1 MNIKKKMSNKSIRGV
16 IWHDIARGFYADR
29 FRYLI
34 AVLMLAGV
42 LIILGNHEFGMMD
55 TIFFIQGGYDPVLII
70 KEGKIVFPFVWM
82 LIQFLVP
89 FMIYSYCND
98 DCEGVGID
106 FLMKCRSRRLWWN
119 SKCLWNCLTVLSIYA
134 IQYATAFVYGL
145 CNGNLSMKI
154 NYELFEKISNKSVP
168 DNAANVWIIVY
179 MLVMPVVVSLVT
191 ALVQMTISMFTNPM
205 IGMLAVMAWNVMSVF
220 INNPLMIGNNSMVVR
235 SSVYN
240 AQRIQVWQSVAVCLV
255 VYIVVYV
262 AGMIGFNKKDIL
274 VREDYKMY
282 IKITDVNKTIKKAPI
297 LRDINVE
304 FTGGKVY
311 GLRGKNGS
319 GKTML
324 MRAICGLI
332 TPDSGI
338 IDIDGKILGKDI
350 SFPESIGVL
359 IENPAFIG
367 NYTGLKNLKVLAS
380 IQNRIGDEQIRK
392 ALEDIGLDPDDKRT
406 YRKYSLGMKQ
416 KLGIAAAV
424 MENPDIIILDEPINA
439 LDDVSVEKVHDIL
452 EEQKKRGAVI
462 IIACHDKEELD
473 QLSDEIIE
481 ISDGRIINK
490 TC

>member
-1 MNIKKKMSNKSIRGV
+1 
-16 IWHDIARGFYADR
+16 
-29 FRYLI
+29 
-34 AVLMLAGV
+34 
-42 LIILGNHEFGMMD
+42 
-55 TIFFIQGGYDPVLII
+55 
-70 KEGKIVFPFVWM
+70 
-82 LIQFLVP
+82 
-89 FMIYSYCND
+89 
-98 DCEGVGID
+98 
-106 FLMKCRSRRLWWN
+106 
-119 SKCLWNCLTVLSIYA
+119 
-134 IQYATAFVYGL
+134 
-145 CNGNLSMKI
+145 
-154 NYELFEKISNKSVP
+154 
-168 DNAANVWIIVY
+168 
-179 MLVMPVVVSLVT
+179 
-191 ALVQMTISMFTNPM
+191 
-205 IGMLAVMAWNVMSVF
+205 
-220 INNPLMIGNNSMVVR
+220 
-235 SSVYN
+235 
-240 AQRIQVWQSVAVCLV
+240 
-255 VYIVVYV
+255 
-262 AGMIGFNKKDIL
+262 
-274 VREDYKMY
+274 MY

-297 LRDINVE
+297 LRDINLE

-367 NYTGLKNLKVLAS
+367 NYTGFKNLKVLAS

-439 LDDVSVEKVHDIL
+439 LDEVSVEKVHDIL

-481 ISDGRIINK
+481 IADGRIINK

>member
-1 MNIKKKMSNKSIRGV
+1 
-16 IWHDIARGFYADR
+16 
-29 FRYLI
+29 
-34 AVLMLAGV
+34 
-42 LIILGNHEFGMMD
+42 
-55 TIFFIQGGYDPVLII
+55 
-70 KEGKIVFPFVWM
+70 
-82 LIQFLVP
+82 
-89 FMIYSYCND
+89 
-98 DCEGVGID
+98 
-106 FLMKCRSRRLWWN
+106 
-119 SKCLWNCLTVLSIYA
+119 
-134 IQYATAFVYGL
+134 
-145 CNGNLSMKI
+145 
-154 NYELFEKISNKSVP
+154 
-168 DNAANVWIIVY
+168 
-179 MLVMPVVVSLVT
+179 
-191 ALVQMTISMFTNPM
+191 
-205 IGMLAVMAWNVMSVF
+205 
-220 INNPLMIGNNSMVVR
+220 
-235 SSVYN
+235 
-240 AQRIQVWQSVAVCLV
+240 
-255 VYIVVYV
+255 
-262 AGMIGFNKKDIL
+262 
-274 VREDYKMY
+274 MY

-297 LRDINVE
+297 LRDINLE

-338 IDIDGKILGKDI
+338 IDINGKILGKDI

-367 NYTGLKNLKVLAS
+367 NYTGFKNLKVLAS

-462 IIACHDKEELD
+462 IIECHDKEELD

>member
-1 MNIKKKMSNKSIRGV
+1 
-16 IWHDIARGFYADR
+16 
-29 FRYLI
+29 
-34 AVLMLAGV
+34 
-42 LIILGNHEFGMMD
+42 
-55 TIFFIQGGYDPVLII
+55 
-70 KEGKIVFPFVWM
+70 
-82 LIQFLVP
+82 
-89 FMIYSYCND
+89 
-98 DCEGVGID
+98 
-106 FLMKCRSRRLWWN
+106 
-119 SKCLWNCLTVLSIYA
+119 
-134 IQYATAFVYGL
+134 
-145 CNGNLSMKI
+145 
-154 NYELFEKISNKSVP
+154 
-168 DNAANVWIIVY
+168 
-179 MLVMPVVVSLVT
+179 
-191 ALVQMTISMFTNPM
+191 
-205 IGMLAVMAWNVMSVF
+205 
-220 INNPLMIGNNSMVVR
+220 
-235 SSVYN
+235 
-240 AQRIQVWQSVAVCLV
+240 
-255 VYIVVYV
+255 
-262 AGMIGFNKKDIL
+262 
-274 VREDYKMY
+274 MY
-282 IKITDVNKTIKKAPI
+282 IKITDFNKKIKKAPI
-297 LRDINVE
+297 LRDINLE

-367 NYTGLKNLKVLAS
+367 NYTGFKNLKVLAS

-439 LDDVSVEKVHDIL
+439 LDEVSVEKVHDIL

>member
-1 MNIKKKMSNKSIRGV
+1 
-16 IWHDIARGFYADR
+16 
-29 FRYLI
+29 
-34 AVLMLAGV
+34 
-42 LIILGNHEFGMMD
+42 
-55 TIFFIQGGYDPVLII
+55 
-70 KEGKIVFPFVWM
+70 
-82 LIQFLVP
+82 
-89 FMIYSYCND
+89 
-98 DCEGVGID
+98 
-106 FLMKCRSRRLWWN
+106 
-119 SKCLWNCLTVLSIYA
+119 
-134 IQYATAFVYGL
+134 
-145 CNGNLSMKI
+145 
-154 NYELFEKISNKSVP
+154 
-168 DNAANVWIIVY
+168 
-179 MLVMPVVVSLVT
+179 
-191 ALVQMTISMFTNPM
+191 
-205 IGMLAVMAWNVMSVF
+205 
-220 INNPLMIGNNSMVVR
+220 
-235 SSVYN
+235 
-240 AQRIQVWQSVAVCLV
+240 
-255 VYIVVYV
+255 
-262 AGMIGFNKKDIL
+262 
-274 VREDYKMY
+274 MY

-297 LRDINVE
+297 LRDINLE
-304 FTGGKVY
+304 FTCGKVY

-338 IDIDGKILGKDI
+338 IDINGKILGKDI

-367 NYTGLKNLKVLAS
+367 NYTGFKNLKVLAS

-481 ISDGRIINK
+481 ISDGKIINK

>member
-1 MNIKKKMSNKSIRGV
+1 
-16 IWHDIARGFYADR
+16 
-29 FRYLI
+29 
-34 AVLMLAGV
+34 
-42 LIILGNHEFGMMD
+42 
-55 TIFFIQGGYDPVLII
+55 
-70 KEGKIVFPFVWM
+70 
-82 LIQFLVP
+82 
-89 FMIYSYCND
+89 
-98 DCEGVGID
+98 
-106 FLMKCRSRRLWWN
+106 
-119 SKCLWNCLTVLSIYA
+119 
-134 IQYATAFVYGL
+134 
-145 CNGNLSMKI
+145 
-154 NYELFEKISNKSVP
+154 
-168 DNAANVWIIVY
+168 
-179 MLVMPVVVSLVT
+179 
-191 ALVQMTISMFTNPM
+191 
-205 IGMLAVMAWNVMSVF
+205 
-220 INNPLMIGNNSMVVR
+220 
-235 SSVYN
+235 
-240 AQRIQVWQSVAVCLV
+240 
-255 VYIVVYV
+255 
-262 AGMIGFNKKDIL
+262 
-274 VREDYKMY
+274 MY

-297 LRDINVE
+297 LRDINLE

-359 IENPAFIG
+359 IENPSFIG
-367 NYTGLKNLKVLAS
+367 NYTGFKNLKVLAS

-406 YRKYSLGMKQ
+406 YRKYSLGMTQ

>member
-1 MNIKKKMSNKSIRGV
+1 
-16 IWHDIARGFYADR
+16 
-29 FRYLI
+29 
-34 AVLMLAGV
+34 
-42 LIILGNHEFGMMD
+42 
-55 TIFFIQGGYDPVLII
+55 
-70 KEGKIVFPFVWM
+70 
-82 LIQFLVP
+82 
-89 FMIYSYCND
+89 
-98 DCEGVGID
+98 
-106 FLMKCRSRRLWWN
+106 
-119 SKCLWNCLTVLSIYA
+119 
-134 IQYATAFVYGL
+134 
-145 CNGNLSMKI
+145 
-154 NYELFEKISNKSVP
+154 
-168 DNAANVWIIVY
+168 
-179 MLVMPVVVSLVT
+179 
-191 ALVQMTISMFTNPM
+191 
-205 IGMLAVMAWNVMSVF
+205 
-220 INNPLMIGNNSMVVR
+220 
-235 SSVYN
+235 
-240 AQRIQVWQSVAVCLV
+240 
-255 VYIVVYV
+255 
-262 AGMIGFNKKDIL
+262 
-274 VREDYKMY
+274 MY

-297 LRDINVE
+297 LRNIKLE

-338 IDIDGKILGKDI
+338 IDINGKILGKDI

>member
-1 MNIKKKMSNKSIRGV
+1 
-16 IWHDIARGFYADR
+16 
-29 FRYLI
+29 
-34 AVLMLAGV
+34 
-42 LIILGNHEFGMMD
+42 
-55 TIFFIQGGYDPVLII
+55 
-70 KEGKIVFPFVWM
+70 
-82 LIQFLVP
+82 
-89 FMIYSYCND
+89 
-98 DCEGVGID
+98 
-106 FLMKCRSRRLWWN
+106 
-119 SKCLWNCLTVLSIYA
+119 
-134 IQYATAFVYGL
+134 
-145 CNGNLSMKI
+145 
-154 NYELFEKISNKSVP
+154 
-168 DNAANVWIIVY
+168 
-179 MLVMPVVVSLVT
+179 
-191 ALVQMTISMFTNPM
+191 
-205 IGMLAVMAWNVMSVF
+205 
-220 INNPLMIGNNSMVVR
+220 
-235 SSVYN
+235 
-240 AQRIQVWQSVAVCLV
+240 
-255 VYIVVYV
+255 
-262 AGMIGFNKKDIL
+262 
-274 VREDYKMY
+274 MY

-297 LRDINVE
+297 LRDINLE

-359 IENPAFIG
+359 IENPSFIG
-367 NYTGLKNLKVLAS
+367 NYTGFKNLKVLAS

-392 ALEDIGLDPDDKRT
+392 ALEDIGLDPDDMRT

>member
-1 MNIKKKMSNKSIRGV
+1 
-16 IWHDIARGFYADR
+16 
-29 FRYLI
+29 
-34 AVLMLAGV
+34 
-42 LIILGNHEFGMMD
+42 
-55 TIFFIQGGYDPVLII
+55 
-70 KEGKIVFPFVWM
+70 
-82 LIQFLVP
+82 
-89 FMIYSYCND
+89 
-98 DCEGVGID
+98 
-106 FLMKCRSRRLWWN
+106 
-119 SKCLWNCLTVLSIYA
+119 
-134 IQYATAFVYGL
+134 
-145 CNGNLSMKI
+145 
-154 NYELFEKISNKSVP
+154 
-168 DNAANVWIIVY
+168 
-179 MLVMPVVVSLVT
+179 
-191 ALVQMTISMFTNPM
+191 
-205 IGMLAVMAWNVMSVF
+205 
-220 INNPLMIGNNSMVVR
+220 
-235 SSVYN
+235 
-240 AQRIQVWQSVAVCLV
+240 
-255 VYIVVYV
+255 
-262 AGMIGFNKKDIL
+262 
-274 VREDYKMY
+274 MY

-297 LRDINVE
+297 LRDINLE

-359 IENPAFIG
+359 IENPAFIDS
-367 NYTGLKNLKVLAS
+367 YTGYDNLKMLAS

-439 LDDVSVEKVHDIL
+439 LDEVSVEKVHDIL